1 MVLITGRELGL
12 RKRAT
17 KVRTE
22 ILRQMRALRLR
33 KQDRGLII
41 IIDPS
46 GTPGGCAGTGMKR
59 EFNEKRHIIKVC
71 TLEVEPP
78 ELKDG
83 SL

>member
-1 MVLITGRELGL
+1 
-12 RKRAT
+12 
-17 KVRTE
+17 
-22 ILRQMRALRLR
+22 MRALRLR

-46 GTPGGCAGTGMKR
+46 GTPGGCAVTGTKQK
-59 EFNEKRHIIKVC
+59 FNEKRHIIKVC
-71 TLEVEPP
+71 TLDVEPP